1 VHSIQGDRHDFIL
14 LANKR
19 YCLIFLIS
27 IFISILNVNAQNNYT
42 YKILINFSSL
52 DNNQL
57 NSTNTHLF
65 STFDNFL
72 FEYIL
77 EEKKETILNIGQGG
91 VERVD
96 EKVKFDTVGVQVID
110 LLTKRYI
117 LIDSFSKKFKV
128 LSNGDYINSPIGLK
142 MNTSVRIDTK
152 KIKVFS
158 FSDTLLSNQK
168 FQYSSDTI
176 RNINNSDSVI
186 SKAYFTQ
193 FDNLNT
199 LWTILGMPKANE
211 KLTFVGFSTSFIE
224 QKFTISLHVQDI
236 QLLGKKEEEISR
248 TICEKL
254 KPYWNN

>member
-1 VHSIQGDRHDFIL
+1 ME
-14 LANKR
+14 K
-19 YCLIFLIS
+19 IFPL
-27 IFISILNVNAQNNYT
+27 FISILFASFQLKVDAQINYT
-42 YKILINFSSL
+42 YKILFNFSSL
-52 DNNQL
+52 DNNQS

-96 EKVKFDTVGVQVID
+96 EKVKFDTVFVQVID
-110 LLTKRYI
+110 LVKKRYI
-117 LIDSFSKKFKV
+117 QIDSFSEKFKV

-142 MNTSVRIDTK
+142 LNTSVRIDPK
-152 KIKVFS
+152 KSKIFS
-158 FSDTLLSNQK
+158 FSDTLISNQK

-176 RNINNSDSVI
+176 RNINSSDSVI
-186 SKAYFTQ
+186 SKGYFTQ

-199 LWTILGMPKANE
+199 LWTILGIPKANE

-224 QKFTISLHVQDI
+224 QKITISLHVQGI
-236 QLLGKKEEEISR
+236 QILGKKEEEISR
-248 TICEKL
+248 TICKKL

>member
-1 VHSIQGDRHDFIL
+1 
-14 LANKR
+14 
-19 YCLIFLIS
+19 
-27 IFISILNVNAQNNYT
+27 LNVNAQNNYT

>member
-1 VHSIQGDRHDFIL
+1 ME
-14 LANKR
+14 K
-19 YCLIFLIS
+19 IFPL
-27 IFISILNVNAQNNYT
+27 FISILFVGFQLKVDAQINYA
-42 YKILINFSSL
+42 YKILFNFSSL
-52 DNNQL
+52 DNNQS

-91 VERVD
+91 VEKVD
-96 EKVKFDTVGVQVID
+96 EKVKFDTVFVQVID
-110 LLTKRYI
+110 LVKKRYI
-117 LIDSFSKKFKV
+117 QIDGFSEKFKV
-128 LSNGDYINSPIGLK
+128 LSNGDYINSSIGLK
-142 MNTSVRIDTK
+142 LNTSVRIDPK
-152 KIKVFS
+152 KSKVFS
-158 FSDTLLSNQK
+158 FSDTLISNQK

-176 RNINNSDSVI
+176 RNINSSDSVI
-186 SKAYFTQ
+186 SKVYFTQ

-224 QKFTISLHVQDI
+224 QKFTISLHAQDI

-248 TICEKL
+248 TICKKL